1 MAKRAQTGERKK
13 KRRTV
18 LYVLLP
24 VALFFLFLWSLRIE
38 TITVSGCEFYTE
50 EELASYIFE
59 DPVEKNYL
67 YAWLNYRFGKRK
79 EIPFLAGYT
88 IEFSGINEVHL
99 TVYEKNI
106 IGYVDYMGSHM
117 YFDKDGTI
125 VESSNETWEG
135 VPQITGLSFEYIV
148 LYKPLPVEN
157 ETAFTQI
164 LNLTQMIRKYE
175 IPVDNVYFDSRFDA
189 TLFIGGIRVLL
200 GDKSDM
206 EDKMAELTGMLRELK
221 NLSGTLHLE
230 KYDRTAMNP
239 AYPFI
244 RDMTEETEASSLP
257 EPAVQEPLEE
267 SSEAPEPENP
277 G

>member
-1 MAKRAQTGERKK
+1 
-13 KRRTV
+13 
-18 LYVLLP
+18 
-24 VALFFLFLWSLRIE
+24 
-38 TITVSGCEFYTE
+38 
-50 EELASYIFE
+50 
-59 DPVEKNYL
+59 
-67 YAWLNYRFGKRK
+67 
-79 EIPFLAGYT
+79 
-88 IEFSGINEVHL
+88 
-99 TVYEKNI
+99 
-106 IGYVDYMGSHM
+106 
-117 YFDKDGTI
+117 
-125 VESSNETWEG
+125 
-135 VPQITGLSFEYIV
+135 
-148 LYKPLPVEN
+148 
-157 ETAFTQI
+157 
-164 LNLTQMIRKYE
+164 MIRKYE
-175 IPVDNVYFDSRFDA
+175 IPVDKVYFDSRFDA

>member
-1 MAKRAQTGERKK
+1 MAKRAQTGERR
-13 KRRTV
+13 KRRTA
-18 LYVLLP
+18 LYVLIP
-24 VALFFLFLWSLRIE
+24 VALFLLFLWSLRIE
-38 TITVSGCEFYTE
+38 TITVSGCVFYTE
-50 EELASYIFE
+50 EELADYIFE

-79 EIPFLAGYT
+79 EIPFLSGYT
-88 IEFSGINEVHL
+88 MEFSGIHEVHL

-125 VESSNETWEG
+125 VESSNEVWEG
-135 VPQITGLSFEYIV
+135 VPQITGLNFQYIV

-164 LNLTQMIRKYE
+164 LNLTQMIRKYN
-175 IPVDNVYFDSRFDA
+175 IPVDKIYFDSRFDA
-189 TLFIGGIRVLL
+189 TLYIGEIRVLL

-206 EDKMAELTGMLRELK
+206 EDKMAELTGMLKELN

-244 RDMTEETEASSLP
+244 RDMPEETEAPSVP
-257 EPAVQEPLEE
+257 EEMEQS

>member
-1 MAKRAQTGERKK
+1 MAKRAQTGERR
-13 KRRTV
+13 KRRTA
-18 LYVLLP
+18 LYVLIP
-24 VALFFLFLWSLRIE
+24 VALFLLFLWSLRIE
-38 TITVSGCEFYTE
+38 TITVSGCVFYTE
-50 EELASYIFE
+50 EELADYIFE

-79 EIPFLAGYT
+79 EIPFLSGYT
-88 IEFSGINEVHL
+88 MEFSGIHEVHL

-125 VESSNETWEG
+125 VESSNEVWEG
-135 VPQITGLSFEYIV
+135 VPQITGLNFQYIV

-164 LNLTQMIRKYE
+164 LNLTQMIRKYN
-175 IPVDNVYFDSRFDA
+175 IPVDKIYFDSRFDA
-189 TLFIGGIRVLL
+189 TLYIGVLL

-206 EDKMAELTGMLRELK
+206 EDKMAELTGMLKELN

-244 RDMTEETEASSLP
+244 RDMPEETEAPSVP
-257 EPAVQEPLEE
+257 EEMEQS